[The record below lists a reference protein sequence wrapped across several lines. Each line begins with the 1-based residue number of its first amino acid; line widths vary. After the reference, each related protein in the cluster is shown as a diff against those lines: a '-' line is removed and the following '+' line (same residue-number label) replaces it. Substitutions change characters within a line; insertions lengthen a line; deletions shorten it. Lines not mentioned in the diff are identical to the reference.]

1 MNTTNKVGSS
11 RQNPRKLGVGRVKGV
26 PNKITA
32 DLREMIRG
40 ALDDVG
46 GRAFL
51 VEQARINPVAFL
63 SLVAKI
69 IPREIEA
76 KVTGAIELV
85 LADRLKA
92 ARERLRKGKVI
103 T

>member
-1 MNTTNKVGSS
+1 MNTTDKVGRS
-11 RQNPRKLGVGRVKGV
+11 RQNPRKLGAGRVKGV
-26 PNKITA
+26 PNKITT

-92 ARERLRKGKVI
+92 ARERIQAKGFRN
-103 T
+103 